1 MPMQDMSMIDGDNR
15 SWYVAESDEDACAG
29 RVLTYDEF
37 MSEWVERPRWRQV
50 IGNMLVR
57 LAMRIGTTYSVE

>member
-1 MPMQDMSMIDGDNR
+1 MIDGDNR
-15 SWYVAESDEDACAG
+15 SWYVSESDEDACAG

-37 MSEWVERPRWRQV
+37 TSEWVERPRWRQV

>member
-1 MPMQDMSMIDGDNR
+1 MFHVVLSKAPPFR
-15 SWYVAESDEDACAG
+15 AG
-29 RVLTYDEF
+29 LIT
-37 MSEWVERPRWRQV
+37 SEWVEQPRWRQV